1 MQERGAEPALE
12 GPAGGGGPCGWGE
25 PAPPRA
31 PAHPHDET
39 RQQPRVTDKEAGV
52 QGRRAGSQTHASPG
66 TVPSTEQAFPQGQV
80 HALPPAHHH
89 MARLSCTCTA
99 GLGSRWSQNGKER
112 ETGSSVGARPA
123 ARPGNRRP
131 LLWARAQAGHRWGQC
146 PCQAPRPQGRGG
158 FSKLLCAE
166 RGEAVKPTLPHGE
179 ASSGGHSL
187 PSPSAWPPAPARTDV
202 ETRFSFCFLLTLRR
216 LPDRKW
222 PPPPAPIRQGLACT
236 SSHLS
241 CPSKDMSPEPRPRTG
256 RTQQRTMPDEALGP
270 PSLTAMAERDPGPV
284 RTGPHTTPHAT
295 VKSQP
300 QKRFSR
306 SWPGERRIEGS
317 GIGMAPSGSAPADL

>member
-1 MQERGAEPALE
+1 MEPEWQREGDRKQRRGQTSSPARE
-12 GPAGGGGPCGWGE
+12 QTSSPVGPGAGGSPVGTMSMSGTQTSGE
-25 PAPPRA
+25 
-31 PAHPHDET
+31 
-39 RQQPRVTDKEAGV
+39 
-52 QGRRAGSQTHASPG
+52 RR
-66 TVPSTEQAFPQGQV
+66 
-80 HALPPAHHH
+80 
-89 MARLSCTCTA
+89 
-99 GLGSRWSQNGKER
+99 
-112 ETGSSVGARPA
+112 
-123 ARPGNRRP
+123 
-131 LLWARAQAGHRWGQC
+131 LL
-146 PCQAPRPQGRGG
+146 
-158 FSKLLCAE
+158 KLLCAE

-222 PPPPAPIRQGLACT
+222 PPPPPIRQGLACT

-241 CPSKDMSPEPRPRTG
+241 CPSRDMSPEPRPRTG